1 MRQIVCIS
9 TLHRVAVLDI
19 DDLMVVSQ
27 RNNARVNVT
36 GLLFFDGKRFLQ
48 ALEGKEDAVAT
59 TLARIR
65 QDERHRAVVMLSDR
79 IIAAREFG
87 AWAMAYRPADDGGEA
102 MTRIDALTAKAAPS
116 VRATFE
122 GFAQVHRAA

>member
-1 MRQIVCIS
+1 MRQIVYIS
-9 TLHRVAVLDI
+9 TVHRDAAADI
-19 DDLMVVSQ
+19 DAITAISQ

-48 ALEGKEDAVAT
+48 ALEGEEDAVAT

-65 QDERHRAVVMLSDR
+65 QDDRHQAVVMLSDR
-79 IIAAREFG
+79 IITAREFG
-87 AWAMAYRPADDGGEA
+87 AWAMAYRLADDGGEA
-102 MTRIDALTAKAAPS
+102 MSRIDALTAQAAPS

-122 GFAQVHRAA
+122 GFAQVRRAA